1 MEHLII
7 EIFRSSRNDDM
18 YLYVKKADGLKVV
31 PDALMERFGS
41 GLSVMTML
49 LKEGQKLARA
59 DSAKVI
65 ESIRTQGFYL
75 QMPAAKE
82 EYFLNLY
89 KTPTN
94 AVY

>member
-18 YLYVKKADGLKVV
+18 YLYVKKADGLKIV

-65 ESIRTQGFYL
+65 ESLRTQGFYL
-75 QMPAAKE
+75 QMPAAKD

-89 KTPTN
+89 KTPTK

>member
-18 YLYVKKADGLKVV
+18 YLYVKKAEGLKAV

-65 ESIRTQGFYL
+65 ESLKTQGFYL
-75 QMPAAKE
+75 QMPAAKD

-89 KTPTN
+89 KTPTD